1 MASILVVD
9 DSKTIRSLL
18 KNILEKEGHSVLEA
32 VDGND
37 GLAKFAGADSIQ
49 VVITDINM
57 PNMDGITMCQELK
70 KTDKG
75 KFVPV
80 LIISTEG
87 SPELKNQAKT
97 AGALAWMTKPPQAD
111 KLTATVSTVLSKLK

>member
-1 MASILVVD
+1 MAAILVVD
-9 DSKTIRSLL
+9 DSKTIRT
-18 KNILEKEGHSVLEA
+18 IVRTVLEKAGYSVIEA

-37 GLAKFAGADSIQ
+37 ALAKFGEVEKIHM
-49 VVITDINM
+49 VITDINM

-75 KFVPV
+75 KEVPV

-87 SPELKNQAKT
+87 SPELKSQAKT

-111 KLTATVSTVLSKLK
+111 KLTTTVASVLSKMK